1 VLRTIRRSRTSV
13 AVLAASG
20 LLLLGGTTLPEGG
33 TATAAGDCRP
43 EEFFVSPGGSDR
55 AEGTEDDPWRTPGH
69 ARDHIRSEGLNKEM
83 SCDLVVNLR
92 AGDYPVDKA
101 VEFDERDSG
110 SGGHDVIYRS
120 YDGPGKARVVGAEE
134 VTGWQAYKDGI
145 YRADVGKDAFY
156 TLFEDGKR
164 ATNARYP
171 NRRTDTEWAPYLIST
186 IPEPE
191 KEAVRRWLW
200 ANPGELDPTWDP
212 ESLARATVTI
222 WSGGSWSWFTD
233 TVPIKDVNLAEGQI
247 SLEYQTRYAMMN
259 SRSGSRYFLQDSL
272 HFLDQA
278 GEYYLDKEKGQ
289 LYYKPRGDI
298 KDAKVLAPTTT
309 QLLDIAGSSERYR
322 VKDITFDGLA
332 LQYSD
337 YVEWYRFGWVDDGD
351 SGHEHK
357 YPMYDRQ
364 IEMPRNRF
372 GAVTV
377 TNSKDITLTG
387 MHISDTG
394 YHAVYALFANEGLT
408 VKNSLL
414 ENIGADGI
422 KVEGPYPGEGD
433 TSGGHVFT
441 NNHITHYGELVPGD
455 AAGVELMDTG
465 DNVVSHSLIEH
476 SARYGVS
483 LEVRPEVPAE
493 DNYARNNTF
502 EYLRIEEAGL
512 DSGDMGAFYTY
523 GVDNAEPHP
532 IDNHVRQVVI
542 GDVIPDGSMPDSG
555 TRGVHMDAGGCGFSF
570 ADIEVGEVTDD
581 KYQSYQCNE
590 VENAN
595 WQEDFDASRMEYD
608 KIGLKDSF
616 PYPVPERDAK

>member
-1 VLRTIRRSRTSV
+1 MLRTIRRSRTSV

-69 ARDHIRSEGLNKEM
+69 ARDHIRSEGLNKGM
-83 SCDLVVNLR
+83 SCDIVVNLR

-134 VTGWQAYKDGI
+134 VTGWEAYKDGI

-212 ESLARATVTI
+212 ESLAKATVTI

-272 HFLDQA
+272 GFLDQA

-309 QLLDIAGSSERYR
+309 QLLDIAGSSERHR

-351 SGHEHK
+351 SGYEHK

-422 KVEGPYPGEGD
+422 KVEGPYPGEGN
-433 TSGGHVFT
+433 TSNGHVFT
-441 NNHITHYGELVPGD
+441 NNYITHYGELVPGD

-616 PYPVPERDAK
+616 PYPVPDRDAK